1 MSKTRN
7 ADENSSVIELMRE
20 FIATEEK
27 TGPTINNDLVSV
39 VNIGLMKRANQ
50 DKLKELSKKNIPSHL
65 FYINIKEQHICI
77 LHIFINLVY
86 KKTSVD
92 FYSSQN

>member
-1 MSKTRN
+1 MTRN
-7 ADENSSVIELMRE
+7 ADHDDNSSVIELMRE

-50 DKLKELSKKNIPSHL
+50 DKLKELSKKNIPSQ
-65 FYINIKEQHICI
+65 KMS
-77 LHIFINLVY
+77 LV
-86 KKTSVD
+86 
-92 FYSSQN
+92 